1 MSTRILSALLSLSL
15 ITTIATGDV
24 RADEPQARKD
34 EASQR
39 FKSGV
44 AFYNDKDFTAA
55 MVEFKRAYELVPNH
69 AVLFNI
75 GQTARELKDYAA
87 ALAAFE
93 RYLNDGGAR
102 IDPKR
107 KGAVSASIEEL
118 RRKVGKV
125 KISTNV
131 EGAEVAIDDTPV
143 GAAPLAEP
151 VVVNVGRRKLSA
163 SKSGY
168 TPAQR
173 MVEIAGMAET
183 TVALELVKVEVL
195 TPGDAP
201 RDPPPPAKTEIPL
214 SFWVTL
220 SATGAAAIAAGVT
233 GGLALSA
240 RGGLEDA
247 LATFPGN
254 ARAIAD
260 AQSKTRALAI
270 TTDVLTGVAV
280 AGAVTTT
287 LLFFLAPRG
296 APTVPPKD
304 KPTATIDVSPAG
316 FSVRG
321 VF

>member
-1 MSTRILSALLSLSL
+1 MSTRILSALLSLSM
-15 ITTIATGDV
+15 ITTIATGEV

-102 IDPKR
+102 IDQKR

-143 GAAPLAEP
+143 GVAPLAEP

-183 TVALELVKVEVL
+183 TVALELVKVEAL

-201 RDPPPPAKTEIPL
+201 RDPPPVKTEIPL

-233 GGLALSA
+233 GGLAVSA
-240 RGGLEDA
+240 RGGLQDA

-296 APTVPPKD
+296 APTIAPKD
-304 KPTATIDVSPAG
+304 KPTATIDLSPTG
-316 FSVRG
+316 ILLRG
-321 VF
+321 TF